1 MHIISIIEMK
11 FSERLN
17 VLMNEKQISS
27 LVLSKIIHIDDTT
40 ISRWRKGTIIPTIDK
55 VDILCDFFGVTS
67 DFLLGRE
74 D

>member
-1 MHIISIIEMK
+1 MKNK

-17 VLMNEKQISS
+17 ELMEEKNLSA
-27 LVLSKIIHIDDTT
+27 LALSKLININDAT

-55 VDILCDFFGVTS
+55 IDILCDFFGVTA
-67 DFLLGRE
+67 DYLLGRE